1 MKQLI
6 VIAPDRVGLLAD
18 MSYLLGKAK
27 VNIDILNVGLV
38 GTQAVVQLFVSDDK
52 KAREI
57 LHNNSY
63 NVLTNDVLLL
73 KIPDKPGE
81 LSKLAKLLST
91 KGVSIKL
98 VNMVSRGK
106 NFALYSVQVDKTKK
120 AEKLLK
126 EYLVN
131 EKDALL

>member
-18 MSYLLGKAK
+18 ISYLLGKAK

-38 GTQAVVQLFVSDDK
+38 GTQAVVQLFVSDEK

-57 LHNNSY
+57 LQNNNY
-63 NVLTNDVLLL
+63 NVLTNDVLLV
-73 KIPDKPGE
+73 KIPDNPGE
-81 LSKLAKLLST
+81 LSKLAKILAA
-91 KGVSIKL
+91 KGVSIML
-98 VNMVSRGK
+98 VNTISRGK
-106 NFALYSVQVDKTKK
+106 NFALYSIQVDKVKK

-126 EYLVN
+126 GYLVN

>member
-6 VIAPDRVGLLAD
+6 VIAPDKVGLLAD

-27 VNIDILNVGLV
+27 VNIDIINVGLV
-38 GTQAVVQLFVSDDK
+38 GAQAVVQLYVSDDK

-57 LHNNSY
+57 LKANNY
-63 NVLTNDVLLL
+63 NVLTNDVILVKL
-73 KIPDKPGE
+73 PNKPGE
-81 LSKLAKLLST
+81 LSKLAKILSS
-91 KGVSIKL
+91 KGISIKT
-98 VNMVSRGK
+98 VNTISIDKGHVLDSI
-106 NFALYSVQVDKTKK
+106 QVDKTKK

-126 EYLVN
+126 DYLVN